1 MIPVLVVRGKAMALV
16 FKKLLE
22 PEFGRE
28 LRVLDARHMGDAVSL
43 ARSVL
48 RNRKSI
54 VAVVGEAKPEELRM
68 THRYL
73 VFLLINVESADQWK
87 ISLVVPQTE
96 LLLFLDRG
104 VLRQVLGREPTEEE
118 RVRGQT
124 DPRRFLEEQLG
135 LEGWDLDEELY
146 RRLEPVDVSSLA
158 DHPAV
163 QQVREFFQAHRE
175 GRASLPF

>member
-16 FKKLLE
+16 FRKLLE

-28 LRVLDARHMGDAVSL
+28 LRVLDVDHMGEAASL
-43 ARSVL
+43 ARSIL
-48 RNRKSI
+48 RNRKAV

-68 THRYL
+68 LHRHL
-73 VFLLINVESADQWK
+73 VFALINVECADLWK
-87 ISLVVPQTE
+87 IHLVVPQTE

-118 RVRGQT
+118 LVRGRT
-124 DPRRFLEEQLG
+124 EPRRVLEEHFG
-135 LEGWDLDEELY
+135 LERWDLDEELC
-146 RRLEPVDVSSLA
+146 RRLESADVSALA
-158 DHPAV
+158 GHPAV
-163 QQVREFFQAHRE
+163 QQAREFFRAHRE

>member
-28 LRVLDARHMGDAVSL
+28 LRVLDADHMGEALSL
-43 ARSVL
+43 ARSAL
-48 RNRKSI
+48 RHRKSI
-54 VAVVGEAKPEELRM
+54 VALVGEATPEELRM

-73 VFLLINVESADQWK
+73 VFLLINVESADMWK

-96 LLLFLDRG
+96 VLLFLDRG

-118 RVRGQT
+118 LVRGRT
-124 DPRRFLEEQLG
+124 EPRRVLEAHFGLERRDLEE
-135 LEGWDLDEELY
+135 ELC
-146 RRLEPVDVSSLA
+146 RRLETADVSPLA

-163 QQVREFFQAHRE
+163 QQVREFFRAHRE
-175 GRASLPF
+175 GRASLSF